1 MFKRNCPGYFG
12 GLLGLLDPL
21 RPSNIIVT
29 CEDTE
34 VTATWSR
41 WVLGPFGLHLGQY
54 RVGTCTSVPI
64 LVLLKTFLGR
74 TGQCFWSHLHRVLK
88 WWRHKNKISEIMRFV
103 RIFWKNNVQ
112 EAHLPKMSISGQLV
126 SEIVAQLCLENSIQT
141 LLIFFLG
148 RLSFLL
154 TSHRRDEAH
163 HSSTTRL
170 PLSNSKLDHI
180 VSNLL
185 FIPAWWN
192 CRCTRKQSVTGGTKL
207 AQAGILWVPI
217 ACTAPHS
224 SGPLSSSR
232 NSFWSSVLSRRH
244 ISLSSKL
251 IADPTIE
258 RTLCVLVKRKEG

>member
-1 MFKRNCPGYFG
+1 MNFLPSLLLCYLGCLSKVRTCQPDQSFWIRNNLNVAKYN
-12 GLLGLLDPL
+12 LG
-21 RPSNIIVT
+21 
-29 CEDTE
+29 E
-34 VTATWSR
+34 V
-41 WVLGPFGLHLGQY
+41 
-54 RVGTCTSVPI
+54 
-64 LVLLKTFLGR
+64 K
-74 TGQCFWSHLHRVLK
+74 
-88 WWRHKNKISEIMRFV
+88 HKIML
-103 RIFWKNNVQ
+103 
-112 EAHLPKMSISGQLV
+112 ASGPKMSISGQIV

-141 LLIFFLG
+141 LLIFFFLG

-192 CRCTRKQSVTGGTKL
+192 CRCTRKQSVTGGTKP

-251 IADPTIE
+251 IADPT
-258 RTLCVLVKRKEG
+258 TLQFNYYPLCASQTKRRLVP